1 MCYIGWVGQPCLALF
16 SAGGWGGAEE
26 AEGELRGLR
35 GMGWG
40 GLEGLRIE
48 RGPLTSKKR
57 RCSGWLDIFCLNPG
71 HLDHKR
77 SSIIIS
83 IWSQSSSRKGVF
95 RVMKLSLRSYIFFLH
110 ETPSTGLFYHIL
122 YYNKSSL
129 PTSFTFTS
137 TNATMTHLQSVHLLA
152 QNAHH
157 SHMPFKI
164 TNKTP

>member
-1 MCYIGWVGQPCLALF
+1 MGRPALPCLVL
-16 SAGGWGGAEE
+16 SRGLRGSWGGWGG
-26 AEGELRGLR
+26 LRGV
-35 GMGWG
+35 GWG

-57 RCSGWLDIFCLNPG
+57 RCSGRLDIFCLNPG

-95 RVMKLSLRSYIFFLH
+95 RVMKLSLRSYICFLH

-122 YYNKSSL
+122 YYNKSLL

-137 TNATMTHLQSVHLLA
+137 TNATMTHVHLLA

-164 TNKTP
+164 TNKTPQL